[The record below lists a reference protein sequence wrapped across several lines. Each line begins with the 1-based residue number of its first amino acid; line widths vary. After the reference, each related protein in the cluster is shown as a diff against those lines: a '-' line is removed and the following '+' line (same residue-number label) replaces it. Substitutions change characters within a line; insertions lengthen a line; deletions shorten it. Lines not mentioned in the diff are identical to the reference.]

1 MRKDS
6 KKVIWIGNQSAELKE
21 KKWKIGENSW
31 ITVARVGVPV
41 TCLLSA
47 LVIVVPGI
55 VNSITA
61 HAH

>member
-6 KKVIWIGNQSAELKE
+6 KKVIWIGNQLAEVKE

-41 TCLLSA
+41 TCLFSA

>member
-1 MRKDS
+1 MRKNRN
-6 KKVIWIGNQSAELKE
+6 KIIRIGNRSVEVKE

-55 VNSITA
+55 VNSMTA

>member
-6 KKVIWIGNQSAELKE
+6 KKVIWIGNQSAEVME